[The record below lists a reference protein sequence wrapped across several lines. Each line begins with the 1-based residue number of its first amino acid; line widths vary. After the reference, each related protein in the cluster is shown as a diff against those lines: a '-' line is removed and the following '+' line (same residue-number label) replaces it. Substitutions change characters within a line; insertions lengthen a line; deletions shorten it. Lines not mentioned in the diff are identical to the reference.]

1 MTRTYYAGQ
10 ELEAPCGR
18 CGGATLHQVLSI
30 TDGVPDR
37 LICGACRSTHRF
49 RAPKPERA
57 PRPTRVAAAARVGGP
72 RLGGLAGQFQDALSR
87 EQGETKARPYALT
100 EVWSEGAWMRHP
112 TYGLGRVQRRVA
124 GKIQVLF
131 HNGMKTLVSA

>member
-18 CGGATLHQVLSI
+18 CGGETRHQVLSI

-37 LICGACRSTHRF
+37 LICGSCRSTHRF

-57 PRPTRVAAAARVGGP
+57 PRPARIAPAARVGGP
-72 RLGGLAGQFQDALSR
+72 RLGGLAKEFQEALSR
-87 EQGETKARPYALT
+87 EQGEATARPYALT
-100 EVWSEGAWMRHP
+100 ETWPEGAWMRHP
-112 TYGLGRVQRRVA
+112 SYGLGRVQRRVA

-131 HNGMKTLVSA
+131 SNGMKTLVSA